1 MESTRRVLAT
11 LLMLSPLAGAV
22 VVWLP
27 RWPRVRWPSAEKGD
41 SFRDVATIVASLISL
56 ALTAVLA
63 STYRGALDYQLT
75 VVRFHIDALS
85 IYFVLLVNV
94 IALVASFYTRSS
106 SERRVGE
113 RGRDTTLFYCLFNLF
128 HFTMVLVPMVAN
140 LVVLWV
146 AVELTTLTSTVLVAS
161 ERRRETL
168 EAAWKYIIITSTG
181 IIFALLGTF
190 FLASAIRSGSGVQT
204 SMDWPDLVRIARAHK
219 LDENLVRLSFL
230 FILVGYGTKAGFAPM
245 HTWLPDGHGEAPYP
259 VSALLSGV
267 LLKSALYAILR
278 FYTITNDALG
288 DRGLFA
294 SRILLGSGLLS
305 LVVATPF
312 IVKANPFKRVL
323 AYHSLEHMGIITFG
337 IGIGGPIALFG
348 ALLHALNHGVTKSLM
363 FLAYGNVQENHRSS
377 GQTDRSDAGSGLM
390 DHRGVLQGMPWTGFM
405 LAVGGLALVGS
416 PPFNVFYSEFLILWA
431 AVTRAVDQPTFALI
445 AAIGLFLLSVTVI
458 FGGLVRHLSRILMM
472 GGAPERYE
480 PEKVRQVV
488 PLLALLVLV
497 VLFGLTVP
505 AFGPLD
511 LRHLLNESVT
521 IVCGDTGC
529 P

>member
-1 MESTRRVLAT
+1 MELRQEVLAA
-11 LLMLSPLAGAV
+11 LLMLAPLGGAV

-27 RWPRVRWPSAEKGD
+27 RWQRVRWPSAETGEP
-41 SFRDVATIVASLISL
+41 FRDRATILASLISL
-56 ALTAVLA
+56 ALTAILA
-63 STYRGALDYQLT
+63 SRYQRALDFDIL
-75 VVRFHIDALS
+75 VVRFHVDALS
-85 IYFVLLVNV
+85 IYFVMLVNL

-106 SERRVGE
+106 SGRRADERR
-113 RGRDTTLFYCLFNLF
+113 RDPTLFYSLFNLF

-140 LVVLWV
+140 LVVLWI

-190 FLASAIRSGSGVQT
+190 FLASAIQNGVRT
-204 SMDWPDLVRIARAHK
+204 TMDWPDLVQIAGDH
-219 LDENLVRLSFL
+219 LLMPNLVRLSFL
-230 FILVGYGTKAGFAPM
+230 FVLVGYGTKAGLAPM

-288 DRGLFA
+288 SGRFA
-294 SRILLGSGLLS
+294 SRILLGAGLLS

-312 IVKANPFKRVL
+312 IVKRNPFKRVL

-337 IGIGGPIALFG
+337 VGIGGPIALFG

-363 FLAYGNVQENHRSS
+363 FLAYGNVQENDRAS
-377 GQTDRSDAGSGLM
+377 GQADRSDAGSGLM
-390 DHRGVLQGMPWTGFM
+390 DHRGVLQAMPWTGFL

-431 AVTRAVDQPTFALI
+431 AVGRAVHQPGFALI
-445 AAIGLFLLSVTVI
+445 AAIVLFLLSVTVI

-472 GGAPERYE
+472 GDAPRRYE
-480 PEKVRQVV
+480 RETPRQVV
-488 PLLALLVLV
+488 PLVALLVLV
-497 VLFGLTVP
+497 LLFGLTVP
-505 AFGPLD
+505 QFGPLH
-511 LRHLLNESVT
+511 LRQLLNESVT
-521 IVCGDTGC
+521 IVCGEVGC
-529 P
+529 RP